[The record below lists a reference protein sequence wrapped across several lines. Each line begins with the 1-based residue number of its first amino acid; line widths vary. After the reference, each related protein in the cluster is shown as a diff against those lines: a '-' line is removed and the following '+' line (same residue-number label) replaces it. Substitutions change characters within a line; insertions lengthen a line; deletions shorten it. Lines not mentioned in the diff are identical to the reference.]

1 MLARILLLIVDAVAG
16 FLTFAFLARFALQW
30 ARASFRNP
38 LGQFVIAATDWA
50 VRPARRLVPS
60 AFGHDLPSLVLAWLV
75 QLAAALVLVLL
86 LGGAGAAALPGTLL
100 IAALGAV
107 IAVLRFAIWLAMAAI
122 FVSALISWVNPH
134 APLAGP
140 VDALARPLLR
150 PFRRLLPPIGGV
162 DLTPLL
168 ALLALQIAQIVL
180 DQLQAGIFGTGRVFL

>member
-1 MLARILLLIVDAVAG
+1 MLARILLLIVETVAG

-30 ARASFRNP
+30 ARGSFRNP
-38 LGQFVIAATDWA
+38 LGQFLVAVTDWA
-50 VRPARRLVPS
+50 VRPARRLIPG
-60 AFGHDLPSLVLAWLV
+60 AFGLDLPSLTLAWLT
-75 QLAAALVLVLL
+75 QLLAALVLILL
-86 LGGAGAAALPGTLL
+86 IGGPAGALSPATLL
-100 IAALGAV
+100 AAALGAV

-122 FVSALISWVNPH
+122 FVSALFSWVNPH

-140 VDALARPLLR
+140 VDALSRPLLR

-180 DQLQAGIFGTGRVFL
+180 DQLQSIVMFGSRGPF